1 MPNLTDI
8 PGISQIWTRTKGDPR
23 IKIAILDGAADLER
37 SCFQGAKFSQFK
49 PYWSEDIELNE
60 EYYYYLNLSL
70 DFNKEQKDKK
80 DDPDHDKEESKKEQ
94 EAFFAPFPPAIRQR
108 IELSSHA
115 THISSTILGQ
125 HGTPAPGIA
134 PLCTALNIPISFAGD
149 DFISPVNLTHAI
161 NTALKWGAN
170 IIHIAAC
177 HPTQTGVAPDLFA
190 RAVKQCQDNN
200 MLIVAPGGN
209 DKGECWCIPSILPG
223 VITVGAMRDD
233 GQPFKFSNYGGEYQN
248 KGVMANGENILG
260 AQPGTEEPIR
270 EKGTSCA
277 APIVTGISALLM
289 SMQLQRGEQPNAEA
303 VREAILNSAIPCN
316 PEEVEEPERCLLGKL
331 NIPGA
336 FELLTGET
344 LEPHPQPLS
353 YEERGV
359 RISRISR
366 SQVLPGNA
374 TLEALPLTISSGR
387 ALETAFPA
395 GDWERETYPEITPP
409 KNISPVTTEL
419 IFQNRILNERY
430 ALASEAFHGSFS
442 SVYPAI
448 DLYNSYD
455 QVAVKLFELQQNCQ
469 EINRNDFIWINLQ
482 NLQDFKKVQTE
493 SIRHEKQAL
502 SELQH
507 PRIITL
513 LDSGIDRDTDY
524 EFHVFE
530 WMEKTLEKHLE
541 ELPFIDWNY
550 FYNHIGLPILEGLAF
565 CHYHHYIHYDIHPSN
580 ILINSEGQVKI
591 ADFGVAKKLNEEF
604 SISNPFNQIR
614 RVNYTPPEISEG
626 IFSYSIDNFSFGVL
640 ILDCLTDIAILNYED
655 IIEALQKLNAP
666 ATVKKLIATT
676 VSLDLEKRPATAGI
690 LLSKFQAIQQVNTS
704 TFPVKES
711 EKILNS
717 AVSASTPLTLI
728 SSDLVIENLSH
739 TTKGITPSA
748 ASKLVYALGTIGYD
762 FGNEARRDTFKQLMP
777 AVNMDGAIIPANPYD
792 SRQMVNYLSENP
804 AEAKPLIWTL
814 NQELTPIY
822 ALEPVSGFAA
832 DIYET
837 LILML
842 AGQIQPENSDD
853 FVERVSIPARLTD
866 RTVELF
872 SGQVVPVIS
881 LTNTRGMYGWKVNSL
896 VDAALQTVITGE
908 TAPAQEIAMRKALS
922 SFLSRVYYDLQNL
935 GQLAK
940 DRALNFSVTNAFQA
954 ASSFSQAIST
964 GMQLDSIEVEKS
976 PFCRINSDCWDVK
989 LKFFDPENGSRAK
1002 KVFLFTIDVSDR
1014 IPVTL
1019 GHVRSWSVRK

>member
-60 EYYYYLNLSL
+60 EYYYYLNLYL

-170 IIHIAAC
+170 LIHIAAC

-270 EKGTSCA
+270 QKGTSCA

-289 SMQLQRGEQPNAEA
+289 SLQLQRGEQPNAEA
-303 VREAILNSAIPCN
+303 VRQAILNSAIPCN

-336 FELLTGET
+336 FQLLTGEK
-344 LEPHPQPLS
+344 LEPHLQPLSYKGVQEPHPQPL

-359 RISRISR
+359 GISG

-374 TLEALPLTISSGR
+374 TLEALPLAISSGR
-387 ALETAFPA
+387 ALETVFPA
-395 GDWERETYPEITPP
+395 GDWEREQRSEIT
-409 KNISPVTTEL
+409 
-419 IFQNRILNERY
+419 Q
-430 ALASEAFHGSFS
+430 
-442 SVYPAI
+442 
-448 DLYNSYD
+448 
-455 QVAVKLFELQQNCQ
+455 
-469 EINRNDFIWINLQ
+469 
-482 NLQDFKKVQTE
+482 
-493 SIRHEKQAL
+493 
-502 SELQH
+502 
-507 PRIITL
+507 
-513 LDSGIDRDTDY
+513 
-524 EFHVFE
+524 
-530 WMEKTLEKHLE
+530 
-541 ELPFIDWNY
+541 
-550 FYNHIGLPILEGLAF
+550 
-565 CHYHHYIHYDIHPSN
+565 
-580 ILINSEGQVKI
+580 
-591 ADFGVAKKLNEEF
+591 GV
-604 SISNPFNQIR
+604 
-614 RVNYTPPEISEG
+614 
-626 IFSYSIDNFSFGVL
+626 
-640 ILDCLTDIAILNYED
+640 
-655 IIEALQKLNAP
+655 
-666 ATVKKLIATT
+666 
-676 VSLDLEKRPATAGI
+676 
-690 LLSKFQAIQQVNTS
+690 
-704 TFPVKES
+704 
-711 EKILNS
+711 
-717 AVSASTPLTLI
+717 
-728 SSDLVIENLSH
+728 
-739 TTKGITPSA
+739 TPSA

-762 FGNEARRDTFKQLMP
+762 FGDEARRDSFKQLMP

-792 SRQMVNYLSENP
+792 SRQMVDYLSANP
-804 AEAKPLIWTL
+804 TEAKPLIWTL

-842 AGQIQPENSDD
+842 EGQIQPEDSDD

-872 SGQVVPVIS
+872 SGQVVPVIT

-896 VDAALQTVITGE
+896 VDMAMQTVITEG

-922 SFLSRVYYDLQNL
+922 SFLNRVYYDLRNL

-989 LKFFDPENGSRAK
+989 LKFFDPENGRRAK

>member
-49 PYWSEDIELNE
+49 PYWAEDIELNE

-70 DFNKEQKDKK
+70 EFNQQQKDKK
-80 DDPDHDKEESKKEQ
+80 DDPDHDKEESKKER

-134 PLCTALNIPISFAGD
+134 PLCTALNIPISFAND
-149 DFISPVNLTHAI
+149 DFISPINLTHAI
-161 NTALKWGAN
+161 NTAWQWGAN

-209 DKGECWCIPSILPG
+209 DKGECWCIPSLLPG

-233 GQPFKFSNYGGEYQN
+233 GQPFKFSNYGGEYQH

-260 AQPGTEEPIR
+260 AQPGTEEPIK

-289 SMQLQRGEQPNAEA
+289 SLQLQRGEQPNAEA

-336 FELLTGET
+336 FQLLTGEK
-344 LEPHPQPLS
+344 LEPHLQPLSYQGVQEPHPQPLSYQGVQEPHPQPLS

-359 RISRISR
+359 GISR

-374 TLEALPLTISSGR
+374 TLEALPLTIPSGR
-387 ALETAFPA
+387 ALETAFPV
-395 GDWERETYPEITPP
+395 GDWERETLV
-409 KNISPVTTEL
+409 IS
-419 IFQNRILNERY
+419 Q
-430 ALASEAFHGSFS
+430 G
-442 SVYPAI
+442 
-448 DLYNSYD
+448 
-455 QVAVKLFELQQNCQ
+455 
-469 EINRNDFIWINLQ
+469 
-482 NLQDFKKVQTE
+482 
-493 SIRHEKQAL
+493 
-502 SELQH
+502 
-507 PRIITL
+507 
-513 LDSGIDRDTDY
+513 
-524 EFHVFE
+524 
-530 WMEKTLEKHLE
+530 
-541 ELPFIDWNY
+541 
-550 FYNHIGLPILEGLAF
+550 
-565 CHYHHYIHYDIHPSN
+565 
-580 ILINSEGQVKI
+580 INS
-591 ADFGVAKKLNEEF
+591 
-604 SISNPFNQIR
+604 S
-614 RVNYTPPEISEG
+614 
-626 IFSYSIDNFSFGVL
+626 
-640 ILDCLTDIAILNYED
+640 TD
-655 IIEALQKLNAP
+655 
-666 ATVKKLIATT
+666 
-676 VSLDLEKRPATAGI
+676 S
-690 LLSKFQAIQQVNTS
+690 
-704 TFPVKES
+704 
-711 EKILNS
+711 
-717 AVSASTPLTLI
+717 
-728 SSDLVIENLSH
+728 
-739 TTKGITPSA
+739 ITPSA

-762 FGNEARRDTFKQLMP
+762 FGNEARRDSFKQLMP

-792 SRQMVNYLSENP
+792 SRQMVDYLSVNP
-804 AEAKPLIWTL
+804 TEAKPLILTL

-832 DIYET
+832 DIYEI

-842 AGQIQPENSDD
+842 QGQIQPENSDD
-853 FVERVSIPARLTD
+853 FVERVSVPARLTD

-922 SFLSRVYYDLQNL
+922 SFLNRVYYDLQNL

-989 LKFFDPENGSRAK
+989 LKFFDPENGRRAK

-1019 GHVRSWSVRK
+1019 GQVRYWSVRK

>member
-80 DDPDHDKEESKKEQ
+80 DDPDHDKEEAKKEQ

-270 EKGTSCA
+270 QKGTSCA

-289 SMQLQRGEQPNAEA
+289 SLQLQRGEQPNAEA

-336 FELLTGET
+336 FQLLTGEK
-344 LEPHPQPLS
+344 LEPHLQPLSYQGVQEPHPQPLSYEGVQEPHPQPLS

-359 RISRISR
+359 GISR

-374 TLEALPLTISSGR
+374 TLEALPLTIPSGR

-395 GDWERETYPEITPP
+395 GDWERETLV
-409 KNISPVTTEL
+409 IS
-419 IFQNRILNERY
+419 Q
-430 ALASEAFHGSFS
+430 G
-442 SVYPAI
+442 
-448 DLYNSYD
+448 
-455 QVAVKLFELQQNCQ
+455 
-469 EINRNDFIWINLQ
+469 
-482 NLQDFKKVQTE
+482 
-493 SIRHEKQAL
+493 
-502 SELQH
+502 
-507 PRIITL
+507 
-513 LDSGIDRDTDY
+513 
-524 EFHVFE
+524 
-530 WMEKTLEKHLE
+530 
-541 ELPFIDWNY
+541 
-550 FYNHIGLPILEGLAF
+550 
-565 CHYHHYIHYDIHPSN
+565 
-580 ILINSEGQVKI
+580 INS
-591 ADFGVAKKLNEEF
+591 
-604 SISNPFNQIR
+604 S
-614 RVNYTPPEISEG
+614 
-626 IFSYSIDNFSFGVL
+626 
-640 ILDCLTDIAILNYED
+640 TD
-655 IIEALQKLNAP
+655 
-666 ATVKKLIATT
+666 
-676 VSLDLEKRPATAGI
+676 S
-690 LLSKFQAIQQVNTS
+690 
-704 TFPVKES
+704 
-711 EKILNS
+711 
-717 AVSASTPLTLI
+717 
-728 SSDLVIENLSH
+728 
-739 TTKGITPSA
+739 ITPSA

-792 SRQMVNYLSENP
+792 SQQMVNYLSENP

-842 AGQIQPENSDD
+842 EGQIQPENSDD

-922 SFLSRVYYDLQNL
+922 SFLNRVYYDLQNL

-1019 GHVRSWSVRK
+1019 GQVRSWSVRK

>member
-23 IKIAILDGAADLER
+23 IKIAILDGSADLER

-49 PYWSEDIELNE
+49 PYWAEDIELNE

-70 DFNKEQKDKK
+70 EFNQQQKDKK
-80 DDPDHDKEESKKEQ
+80 DDPDHDKEESKKER

-134 PLCTALNIPISFAGD
+134 PLCTALNIPISFAND
-149 DFISPVNLTHAI
+149 DFISPINLTHAI
-161 NTALKWGAN
+161 NTAWQWGAN

-270 EKGTSCA
+270 QKGTSCA

-289 SMQLQRGEQPNAEA
+289 SLQLQRGEQPNAEA

-336 FELLTGET
+336 FQLLTGEK
-344 LEPHPQPLS
+344 LEPHLQPLSYKGVQEPHPQPLS
-353 YEERGV
+353 YQGVQEPHPQPLSNEERGV
-359 RISRISR
+359 GISR

-374 TLEALPLTISSGR
+374 TLEALPLTIPSGR

-395 GDWERETYPEITPP
+395 GDWEREIQRSEIT
-409 KNISPVTTEL
+409 
-419 IFQNRILNERY
+419 Q
-430 ALASEAFHGSFS
+430 
-442 SVYPAI
+442 
-448 DLYNSYD
+448 
-455 QVAVKLFELQQNCQ
+455 
-469 EINRNDFIWINLQ
+469 
-482 NLQDFKKVQTE
+482 
-493 SIRHEKQAL
+493 
-502 SELQH
+502 
-507 PRIITL
+507 
-513 LDSGIDRDTDY
+513 
-524 EFHVFE
+524 
-530 WMEKTLEKHLE
+530 
-541 ELPFIDWNY
+541 
-550 FYNHIGLPILEGLAF
+550 
-565 CHYHHYIHYDIHPSN
+565 
-580 ILINSEGQVKI
+580 
-591 ADFGVAKKLNEEF
+591 GV
-604 SISNPFNQIR
+604 
-614 RVNYTPPEISEG
+614 
-626 IFSYSIDNFSFGVL
+626 
-640 ILDCLTDIAILNYED
+640 
-655 IIEALQKLNAP
+655 
-666 ATVKKLIATT
+666 
-676 VSLDLEKRPATAGI
+676 
-690 LLSKFQAIQQVNTS
+690 
-704 TFPVKES
+704 
-711 EKILNS
+711 
-717 AVSASTPLTLI
+717 
-728 SSDLVIENLSH
+728 
-739 TTKGITPSA
+739 TPSA

-762 FGNEARRDTFKQLMP
+762 FGNEARRDSFKQLMP

-792 SRQMVNYLSENP
+792 SRQMVDYLSVNP
-804 AEAKPLIWTL
+804 TEAKPLIWTL

-842 AGQIQPENSDD
+842 QGQIQPEDSDD

-872 SGQVVPVIS
+872 SGQVVPVIT

-896 VDAALQTVITGE
+896 VDMAMQTVITGE
-908 TAPAQEIAMRKALS
+908 TAPAQEIAMRKALT
-922 SFLSRVYYDLQNL
+922 SFLNRVYYDLQNL

-989 LKFFDPENGSRAK
+989 LKFFDPENGLRAR
-1002 KVFLFTIDVSDR
+1002 KVYLFTIDVSDR

-1019 GHVRSWSVRK
+1019 GQVRSWSVAKSA

>member
-23 IKIAILDGAADLER
+23 IKIAILDGSADLER

-49 PYWSEDIELNE
+49 PYWAEDIELNE

-70 DFNKEQKDKK
+70 EFNQQQKDKK
-80 DDPDHDKEESKKEQ
+80 DDPDHDKEESKKER

-134 PLCTALNIPISFAGD
+134 PLCTALNIPISFAND
-149 DFISPVNLTHAI
+149 DFISPINLTHAI
-161 NTALKWGAN
+161 NTAWQWGAN

-289 SMQLQRGEQPNAEA
+289 SLQLQRGEQPNAEA
-303 VREAILNSAIPCN
+303 VRQAILNSAIPCN

-336 FELLTGET
+336 FQLLTGEK
-344 LEPHPQPLS
+344 LEPHLQPLSYQGVQEPHPQPLSYQGVQEPHPQPLS

-359 RISRISR
+359 GISR

-374 TLEALPLTISSGR
+374 TLEALPLTIPSGR
-387 ALETAFPA
+387 ALETAFPV
-395 GDWERETYPEITPP
+395 GDWERETLV
-409 KNISPVTTEL
+409 IS
-419 IFQNRILNERY
+419 Q
-430 ALASEAFHGSFS
+430 G
-442 SVYPAI
+442 
-448 DLYNSYD
+448 
-455 QVAVKLFELQQNCQ
+455 
-469 EINRNDFIWINLQ
+469 
-482 NLQDFKKVQTE
+482 
-493 SIRHEKQAL
+493 
-502 SELQH
+502 
-507 PRIITL
+507 
-513 LDSGIDRDTDY
+513 
-524 EFHVFE
+524 
-530 WMEKTLEKHLE
+530 
-541 ELPFIDWNY
+541 
-550 FYNHIGLPILEGLAF
+550 
-565 CHYHHYIHYDIHPSN
+565 
-580 ILINSEGQVKI
+580 INS
-591 ADFGVAKKLNEEF
+591 
-604 SISNPFNQIR
+604 S
-614 RVNYTPPEISEG
+614 
-626 IFSYSIDNFSFGVL
+626 
-640 ILDCLTDIAILNYED
+640 TD
-655 IIEALQKLNAP
+655 
-666 ATVKKLIATT
+666 
-676 VSLDLEKRPATAGI
+676 S
-690 LLSKFQAIQQVNTS
+690 
-704 TFPVKES
+704 
-711 EKILNS
+711 
-717 AVSASTPLTLI
+717 
-728 SSDLVIENLSH
+728 
-739 TTKGITPSA
+739 ITPSA

-762 FGNEARRDTFKQLMP
+762 FGNEARRDSFKQLMP

-792 SRQMVNYLSENP
+792 SRQMVDYLSVNP

-832 DIYET
+832 DIYEI

-842 AGQIQPENSDD
+842 QGQIQPENSDD

-922 SFLSRVYYDLQNL
+922 SFLNRVYYDLQNL

-989 LKFFDPENGSRAK
+989 LKFFDPENGLRAR
-1002 KVFLFTIDVSDR
+1002 KVYLFTIDVSDR

-1019 GHVRSWSVRK
+1019 GQVRSWSVAKSA

>member
-80 DDPDHDKEESKKEQ
+80 DDPDHDKEEAKKER

-336 FELLTGET
+336 FQLLTGEK
-344 LEPHPQPLS
+344 LEPHLQPLSYQGVQEPHPQPLS

-359 RISRISR
+359 GISR

-374 TLEALPLTISSGR
+374 TLEALPLTIQSGR

-395 GDWERETYPEITPP
+395 GDWDRETLV
-409 KNISPVTTEL
+409 IS
-419 IFQNRILNERY
+419 Q
-430 ALASEAFHGSFS
+430 G
-442 SVYPAI
+442 
-448 DLYNSYD
+448 
-455 QVAVKLFELQQNCQ
+455 
-469 EINRNDFIWINLQ
+469 
-482 NLQDFKKVQTE
+482 
-493 SIRHEKQAL
+493 
-502 SELQH
+502 
-507 PRIITL
+507 
-513 LDSGIDRDTDY
+513 
-524 EFHVFE
+524 
-530 WMEKTLEKHLE
+530 
-541 ELPFIDWNY
+541 
-550 FYNHIGLPILEGLAF
+550 
-565 CHYHHYIHYDIHPSN
+565 
-580 ILINSEGQVKI
+580 INS
-591 ADFGVAKKLNEEF
+591 
-604 SISNPFNQIR
+604 S
-614 RVNYTPPEISEG
+614 
-626 IFSYSIDNFSFGVL
+626 
-640 ILDCLTDIAILNYED
+640 TD
-655 IIEALQKLNAP
+655 
-666 ATVKKLIATT
+666 
-676 VSLDLEKRPATAGI
+676 S
-690 LLSKFQAIQQVNTS
+690 
-704 TFPVKES
+704 
-711 EKILNS
+711 
-717 AVSASTPLTLI
+717 
-728 SSDLVIENLSH
+728 
-739 TTKGITPSA
+739 ITPSA

-792 SRQMVNYLSENP
+792 SRQMVDYLSVNP
-804 AEAKPLIWTL
+804 TEAKPLIWTL

-822 ALEPVSGFAA
+822 ALEPVSSFAA
-832 DIYET
+832 DIYEI

-842 AGQIQPENSDD
+842 EGQIQPENSDD

-964 GMQLDSIEVEKS
+964 GMQLDSIELEKS

-1019 GHVRSWSVRK
+1019 GQVRSWSVRK

>member
-1 MPNLTDI
+1 MPDLTDI

-37 SCFQGAKFSQFK
+37 SCFQGANFSQFQ

-60 EYYYYLNLSL
+60 EYFYYLNLYL
-70 DFNKEQKDKK
+70 EFNQQQKDKK
-80 DDPDHDKEESKKEQ
+80 DDPDHDKEEAKKEQ

-108 IELSSHA
+108 IDLSSHA

-149 DFISPVNLTHAI
+149 DFISPINLTHAI
-161 NTALKWGAN
+161 NTALQWGAN

-190 RAVKQCQDNN
+190 RAVKQCQENN

-303 VREAILNSAIPCN
+303 VRQAILNSAIPCN
-316 PEEVEEPERCLLGKL
+316 PEEVEEPERCLLGKF

-336 FELLTGET
+336 FQLLTGER
-344 LEPHPQPLS
+344 LEPHLQPLS
-353 YEERGV
+353 LEERGV
-359 RISRISR
+359 KISR
-366 SQVLPGNA
+366 SHVLPGNA
-374 TLEALPLTISSGR
+374 TSEALPLTIPSGR
-387 ALETAFPA
+387 ALEKAFPA
-395 GDWERETYPEITPP
+395 GDWERETGVAVATIERKEIT
-409 KNISPVTTEL
+409 
-419 IFQNRILNERY
+419 
-430 ALASEAFHGSFS
+430 
-442 SVYPAI
+442 
-448 DLYNSYD
+448 
-455 QVAVKLFELQQNCQ
+455 
-469 EINRNDFIWINLQ
+469 
-482 NLQDFKKVQTE
+482 
-493 SIRHEKQAL
+493 
-502 SELQH
+502 
-507 PRIITL
+507 
-513 LDSGIDRDTDY
+513 
-524 EFHVFE
+524 
-530 WMEKTLEKHLE
+530 
-541 ELPFIDWNY
+541 
-550 FYNHIGLPILEGLAF
+550 EG
-565 CHYHHYIHYDIHPSN
+565 
-580 ILINSEGQVKI
+580 V
-591 ADFGVAKKLNEEF
+591 
-604 SISNPFNQIR
+604 
-614 RVNYTPPEISEG
+614 
-626 IFSYSIDNFSFGVL
+626 
-640 ILDCLTDIAILNYED
+640 
-655 IIEALQKLNAP
+655 
-666 ATVKKLIATT
+666 
-676 VSLDLEKRPATAGI
+676 
-690 LLSKFQAIQQVNTS
+690 
-704 TFPVKES
+704 
-711 EKILNS
+711 
-717 AVSASTPLTLI
+717 
-728 SSDLVIENLSH
+728 
-739 TTKGITPSA
+739 TPSA

-762 FGNEARRDTFKQLMP
+762 FGDEARRDSFKQLMP
-777 AVNMDGAIIPANPYD
+777 AVNIDGAIIPANPYD
-792 SRQMVNYLSENP
+792 ARQMVDYLSQNP
-804 AEAKPLIWTL
+804 SEAKPLIWTL

-837 LILML
+837 LVLML
-842 AGQIQPENSDD
+842 AGQIQPEDSDD

-872 SGQVVPVIS
+872 SGQVVPVIT

-896 VDAALQTVITGE
+896 VDAALQTVITEG
-908 TAPAQEIAMRKALS
+908 TAPAEEMAMRKALS
-922 SFLSRVYYDLQNL
+922 SFLNRVYYDLQNL
-935 GQLAK
+935 GQLSK

-989 LKFFDPENGSRAK
+989 LKFFDPENGRRARR
-1002 KVFLFTIDVSDR
+1002 VFLFTIDVSDR

-1019 GHVRSWSVRK
+1019 GQVRSWSVRK

>member
-37 SCFQGAKFSQFK
+37 SCFQGANFSQFR

-70 DFNKEQKDKK
+70 EFNQQQKDKK
-80 DDPDHDKEESKKEQ
+80 DDPDHDKEEAKKER

-149 DFISPVNLTHAI
+149 DFISPINLTHAI
-161 NTALKWGAN
+161 NTALQWGAN

-200 MLIVAPGGN
+200 MLIIAPGGN

-260 AQPGTEEPIR
+260 AQPGTEEPIKQ
-270 EKGTSCA
+270 KGTSCA

-289 SMQLQRGEQPNAEA
+289 SLQLQRGEQPNAEA

-316 PEEVEEPERCLLGKL
+316 PEDVEEPERCLLGKL

-336 FELLTGET
+336 FQLLTGER
-344 LEPHPQPLS
+344 LEPHPQPS
-353 YEERGV
+353 SPQEKGV
-359 RISRISR
+359 KISS
-366 SQVLPGNA
+366 SQVDSQVEPGNA
-374 TLEALPLTISSGR
+374 TSEALTLTIPSGK
-387 ALETAFPA
+387 ALEKAFSA
-395 GDWERETYPEITPP
+395 GDWEGNSGVAVATIERNEIT
-409 KNISPVTTEL
+409 
-419 IFQNRILNERY
+419 
-430 ALASEAFHGSFS
+430 
-442 SVYPAI
+442 
-448 DLYNSYD
+448 
-455 QVAVKLFELQQNCQ
+455 
-469 EINRNDFIWINLQ
+469 
-482 NLQDFKKVQTE
+482 
-493 SIRHEKQAL
+493 
-502 SELQH
+502 
-507 PRIITL
+507 
-513 LDSGIDRDTDY
+513 
-524 EFHVFE
+524 
-530 WMEKTLEKHLE
+530 
-541 ELPFIDWNY
+541 
-550 FYNHIGLPILEGLAF
+550 EG
-565 CHYHHYIHYDIHPSN
+565 
-580 ILINSEGQVKI
+580 V
-591 ADFGVAKKLNEEF
+591 
-604 SISNPFNQIR
+604 
-614 RVNYTPPEISEG
+614 
-626 IFSYSIDNFSFGVL
+626 
-640 ILDCLTDIAILNYED
+640 
-655 IIEALQKLNAP
+655 
-666 ATVKKLIATT
+666 
-676 VSLDLEKRPATAGI
+676 
-690 LLSKFQAIQQVNTS
+690 
-704 TFPVKES
+704 
-711 EKILNS
+711 
-717 AVSASTPLTLI
+717 
-728 SSDLVIENLSH
+728 
-739 TTKGITPSA
+739 TPSA

-762 FGNEARRDTFKQLMP
+762 FGDEARRDSFKQLMP
-777 AVNMDGAIIPANPYD
+777 AVNIDGAIIPANPYD
-792 SRQMVNYLSENP
+792 SRQMVDYLSANP
-804 AEAKPLIWTL
+804 SEAKPLIWTL

-837 LILML
+837 LIAML
-842 AGQIQPENSDD
+842 EGQIQPEESDD

-872 SGQVVPVIS
+872 SGQVVPVIT

-896 VDAALQTVITGE
+896 VDAALQTVITEG
-908 TAPAQEIAMRKALS
+908 TAPAQEMAMRKALS
-922 SFLSRVYYDLQNL
+922 SFLNRVYYDLQNV
-935 GQLAK
+935 GKTAK

-954 ASSFSQAIST
+954 ASSFSQAIAT

-989 LKFFDPENGSRAK
+989 LKFFDPENGRRAK
-1002 KVFLFTIDVSDR
+1002 KVYLFTIDVSDR

-1019 GHVRSWSVRK
+1019 GQVRSWSVPK

>member
-49 PYWSEDIELNE
+49 PYWAEDIELNE

-70 DFNKEQKDKK
+70 EFNQQQKDKK
-80 DDPDHDKEESKKEQ
+80 DDPDHDKEESKKER

-134 PLCTALNIPISFAGD
+134 PLCTALNIPISFAND
-149 DFISPVNLTHAI
+149 DFISPINLTHAI
-161 NTALKWGAN
+161 NTAWQWGAN

-270 EKGTSCA
+270 QKGTSCA

-289 SMQLQRGEQPNAEA
+289 SLQLQRGEQPNAEA

-336 FELLTGET
+336 FQLLTGER
-344 LEPHPQPLS
+344 LEPHLQPLSYKGVQEPHPQPLS
-353 YEERGV
+353 YEERGAG
-359 RISRISR
+359 ISR

-374 TLEALPLTISSGR
+374 TLEALPLTIPSGR
-387 ALETAFPA
+387 ALETAFPV
-395 GDWERETYPEITPP
+395 GDWERETLV
-409 KNISPVTTEL
+409 IS
-419 IFQNRILNERY
+419 Q
-430 ALASEAFHGSFS
+430 G
-442 SVYPAI
+442 
-448 DLYNSYD
+448 
-455 QVAVKLFELQQNCQ
+455 
-469 EINRNDFIWINLQ
+469 
-482 NLQDFKKVQTE
+482 
-493 SIRHEKQAL
+493 
-502 SELQH
+502 
-507 PRIITL
+507 
-513 LDSGIDRDTDY
+513 
-524 EFHVFE
+524 
-530 WMEKTLEKHLE
+530 
-541 ELPFIDWNY
+541 
-550 FYNHIGLPILEGLAF
+550 
-565 CHYHHYIHYDIHPSN
+565 
-580 ILINSEGQVKI
+580 INS
-591 ADFGVAKKLNEEF
+591 
-604 SISNPFNQIR
+604 S
-614 RVNYTPPEISEG
+614 
-626 IFSYSIDNFSFGVL
+626 
-640 ILDCLTDIAILNYED
+640 TD
-655 IIEALQKLNAP
+655 
-666 ATVKKLIATT
+666 
-676 VSLDLEKRPATAGI
+676 S
-690 LLSKFQAIQQVNTS
+690 
-704 TFPVKES
+704 
-711 EKILNS
+711 
-717 AVSASTPLTLI
+717 
-728 SSDLVIENLSH
+728 
-739 TTKGITPSA
+739 ITPSA

-777 AVNMDGAIIPANPYD
+777 AVNMDGAIIPANPYY
-792 SRQMVNYLSENP
+792 SRQMVDYLSVNP
-804 AEAKPLIWTL
+804 TEAKPLIWTL

-842 AGQIQPENSDD
+842 EGQIQPENSDD

-872 SGQVVPVIS
+872 SGQVVPVIT

-908 TAPAQEIAMRKALS
+908 TAPAQEIAMRKALT
-922 SFLSRVYYDLQNL
+922 SFLNRVYYDLQNL

-989 LKFFDPENGSRAK
+989 LKFFDPENGRRAK

-1019 GHVRSWSVRK
+1019 GQVRSWSVRK

>member
-37 SCFQGAKFSQFK
+37 SCFQGANFSQFR

-60 EYYYYLNLSL
+60 EYYYYLNLYL
-70 DFNKEQKDKK
+70 EFTQQQKDKK
-80 DDPDHDKEESKKEQ
+80 DDPDHDKEEAKKER

-134 PLCTALNIPISFAGD
+134 PLCTALNIPISFAGN
-149 DFISPVNLTHAI
+149 DFISPINLTHAI
-161 NTALKWGAN
+161 NTALQWGAN

-200 MLIVAPGGN
+200 MLIIAPGGN

-260 AQPGTEEPIR
+260 AQPGTEEPIKQ
-270 EKGTSCA
+270 KGTSCA

-316 PEEVEEPERCLLGKL
+316 PEDVEEPERCLLGKL

-336 FELLTGET
+336 FQLLTGER

-353 YEERGV
+353 HQEKGV
-359 RISRISR
+359 KISP

-374 TLEALPLTISSGR
+374 TSEALTLTIPSGK
-387 ALETAFPA
+387 ALEKAFSA
-395 GDWERETYPEITPP
+395 GDWEGNSGVAVATIERNEIT
-409 KNISPVTTEL
+409 
-419 IFQNRILNERY
+419 
-430 ALASEAFHGSFS
+430 
-442 SVYPAI
+442 
-448 DLYNSYD
+448 D
-455 QVAVKLFELQQNCQ
+455 
-469 EINRNDFIWINLQ
+469 
-482 NLQDFKKVQTE
+482 
-493 SIRHEKQAL
+493 
-502 SELQH
+502 
-507 PRIITL
+507 
-513 LDSGIDRDTDY
+513 
-524 EFHVFE
+524 
-530 WMEKTLEKHLE
+530 
-541 ELPFIDWNY
+541 
-550 FYNHIGLPILEGLAF
+550 
-565 CHYHHYIHYDIHPSN
+565 
-580 ILINSEGQVKI
+580 
-591 ADFGVAKKLNEEF
+591 GV
-604 SISNPFNQIR
+604 
-614 RVNYTPPEISEG
+614 
-626 IFSYSIDNFSFGVL
+626 
-640 ILDCLTDIAILNYED
+640 
-655 IIEALQKLNAP
+655 
-666 ATVKKLIATT
+666 
-676 VSLDLEKRPATAGI
+676 
-690 LLSKFQAIQQVNTS
+690 
-704 TFPVKES
+704 
-711 EKILNS
+711 
-717 AVSASTPLTLI
+717 
-728 SSDLVIENLSH
+728 
-739 TTKGITPSA
+739 TPSA

-762 FGNEARRDTFKQLMP
+762 FGDEARRDSFKQLMP
-777 AVNMDGAIIPANPYD
+777 AVNIDGAIIPANPYD
-792 SRQMVNYLSENP
+792 SRQMVDYLSANRS
-804 AEAKPLIWTL
+804 EAKPLIWTL

-837 LILML
+837 LIAML
-842 AGQIQPENSDD
+842 EGQIQPEESDD

-872 SGQVVPVIS
+872 SGQVVPVIT

-896 VDAALQTVITGE
+896 VDAALQTVITGQ
-908 TAPAQEIAMRKALS
+908 TPPAQEMAMRKALS
-922 SFLSRVYYDLQNL
+922 SFLNRVYYDLQNV
-935 GQLAK
+935 GKTAK

-954 ASSFSQAIST
+954 ASSFSQAIAT

-989 LKFFDPENGSRAK
+989 LKFFDPENGRRAK
-1002 KVFLFTIDVSDR
+1002 KVYLFTIDVSDR

-1019 GHVRSWSVRK
+1019 GQVRSWSVPK

>member
-49 PYWSEDIELNE
+49 PYWAEDIELNE

-70 DFNKEQKDKK
+70 EFNQQQKDKK
-80 DDPDHDKEESKKEQ
+80 DDPDHDKEESKKER

-134 PLCTALNIPISFAGD
+134 PLCTALNIPISFAND
-149 DFISPVNLTHAI
+149 DFISPINLTHAI
-161 NTALKWGAN
+161 NTAWQWGAN

-209 DKGECWCIPSILPG
+209 DKGECWCIPSLLPG

-233 GQPFKFSNYGGEYQN
+233 GQPFKFSNYGGEYQH

-270 EKGTSCA
+270 QKGTSCA

-289 SMQLQRGEQPNAEA
+289 SLQLQRGEQPNAEA

-336 FELLTGET
+336 FQLLTGEK
-344 LEPHPQPLS
+344 LEPHPQPLSYQGVQEPHPQPLS

-359 RISRISR
+359 GISR

-374 TLEALPLTISSGR
+374 TLEALPLTIPSGR

-395 GDWERETYPEITPP
+395 GDWERETLV
-409 KNISPVTTEL
+409 IS
-419 IFQNRILNERY
+419 Q
-430 ALASEAFHGSFS
+430 G
-442 SVYPAI
+442 
-448 DLYNSYD
+448 
-455 QVAVKLFELQQNCQ
+455 
-469 EINRNDFIWINLQ
+469 
-482 NLQDFKKVQTE
+482 
-493 SIRHEKQAL
+493 
-502 SELQH
+502 
-507 PRIITL
+507 
-513 LDSGIDRDTDY
+513 
-524 EFHVFE
+524 
-530 WMEKTLEKHLE
+530 
-541 ELPFIDWNY
+541 
-550 FYNHIGLPILEGLAF
+550 
-565 CHYHHYIHYDIHPSN
+565 
-580 ILINSEGQVKI
+580 INS
-591 ADFGVAKKLNEEF
+591 
-604 SISNPFNQIR
+604 S
-614 RVNYTPPEISEG
+614 
-626 IFSYSIDNFSFGVL
+626 
-640 ILDCLTDIAILNYED
+640 TD
-655 IIEALQKLNAP
+655 
-666 ATVKKLIATT
+666 
-676 VSLDLEKRPATAGI
+676 S
-690 LLSKFQAIQQVNTS
+690 
-704 TFPVKES
+704 
-711 EKILNS
+711 
-717 AVSASTPLTLI
+717 
-728 SSDLVIENLSH
+728 
-739 TTKGITPSA
+739 ITPSA

-762 FGNEARRDTFKQLMP
+762 FGNEARRDSFKQLMP

-792 SRQMVNYLSENP
+792 SQQMVDYLSVNP
-804 AEAKPLIWTL
+804 TEAKPLIWTL

-922 SFLSRVYYDLQNL
+922 SFLNRVYYDLQNL

-989 LKFFDPENGSRAK
+989 LKFFDPENGRRAK

-1019 GHVRSWSVRK
+1019 GQVRSWSVRK

>member
-23 IKIAILDGAADLER
+23 VKIAILDGAADLER

-49 PYWSEDIELNE
+49 PYWAEDIELND
-60 EYYYYLNLSL
+60 EYYYYLNLYL

-80 DDPDHDKEESKKEQ
+80 DDPDHDKEEAKKER

-134 PLCTALNIPISFAGD
+134 PLCTALNIPISFAND

-170 IIHIAAC
+170 LIHIAAC

-289 SMQLQRGEQPNAEA
+289 SLQLQRGEQPNAEA
-303 VREAILNSAIPCN
+303 VRQAILNSAIPCN

-336 FELLTGET
+336 FQLLTGEK
-344 LEPHPQPLS
+344 LEPHLQPLSYKGVQEPHPQPLS
-353 YEERGV
+353 YEERGAG
-359 RISRISR
+359 ISR

-374 TLEALPLTISSGR
+374 TLEALPLTIPSGR

-395 GDWERETYPEITPP
+395 GDWERETLV
-409 KNISPVTTEL
+409 IS
-419 IFQNRILNERY
+419 Q
-430 ALASEAFHGSFS
+430 G
-442 SVYPAI
+442 
-448 DLYNSYD
+448 
-455 QVAVKLFELQQNCQ
+455 
-469 EINRNDFIWINLQ
+469 
-482 NLQDFKKVQTE
+482 
-493 SIRHEKQAL
+493 
-502 SELQH
+502 
-507 PRIITL
+507 
-513 LDSGIDRDTDY
+513 
-524 EFHVFE
+524 
-530 WMEKTLEKHLE
+530 
-541 ELPFIDWNY
+541 
-550 FYNHIGLPILEGLAF
+550 
-565 CHYHHYIHYDIHPSN
+565 
-580 ILINSEGQVKI
+580 INS
-591 ADFGVAKKLNEEF
+591 
-604 SISNPFNQIR
+604 S
-614 RVNYTPPEISEG
+614 
-626 IFSYSIDNFSFGVL
+626 
-640 ILDCLTDIAILNYED
+640 TD
-655 IIEALQKLNAP
+655 
-666 ATVKKLIATT
+666 
-676 VSLDLEKRPATAGI
+676 S
-690 LLSKFQAIQQVNTS
+690 
-704 TFPVKES
+704 
-711 EKILNS
+711 
-717 AVSASTPLTLI
+717 
-728 SSDLVIENLSH
+728 
-739 TTKGITPSA
+739 ITPSA

-762 FGNEARRDTFKQLMP
+762 FGNEARRDSFKQLMP

-842 AGQIQPENSDD
+842 EGQIQPENSDD

-872 SGQVVPVIS
+872 SGQVVPVIT

-922 SFLSRVYYDLQNL
+922 SFLNRVYYDLQNL

-989 LKFFDPENGSRAK
+989 LKFFDPENGRRAK

-1019 GHVRSWSVRK
+1019 GQVRSWSVAKSA

>member
-49 PYWSEDIELNE
+49 PYWAEDIELNE
-60 EYYYYLNLSL
+60 EYYYYLNLYL

-80 DDPDHDKEESKKEQ
+80 DDPDHDKEEAKKER
-94 EAFFAPFPPAIRQR
+94 EAFFAPFPEAIRQR

-170 IIHIAAC
+170 LIHIAAC

-289 SMQLQRGEQPNAEA
+289 SLQLQRGEQPNAEA
-303 VREAILNSAIPCN
+303 VRQAILNSAIPCN

-336 FELLTGET
+336 FQLLTGER
-344 LEPHPQPLS
+344 LEPHLQPLSYKGVQEPHPQPLS

-359 RISRISR
+359 GISR

-374 TLEALPLTISSGR
+374 TLEALPLTIPSGR

-395 GDWERETYPEITPP
+395 GDWERESGVAVATIERSEIT
-409 KNISPVTTEL
+409 
-419 IFQNRILNERY
+419 Q
-430 ALASEAFHGSFS
+430 
-442 SVYPAI
+442 
-448 DLYNSYD
+448 
-455 QVAVKLFELQQNCQ
+455 
-469 EINRNDFIWINLQ
+469 
-482 NLQDFKKVQTE
+482 
-493 SIRHEKQAL
+493 
-502 SELQH
+502 
-507 PRIITL
+507 
-513 LDSGIDRDTDY
+513 
-524 EFHVFE
+524 
-530 WMEKTLEKHLE
+530 
-541 ELPFIDWNY
+541 
-550 FYNHIGLPILEGLAF
+550 
-565 CHYHHYIHYDIHPSN
+565 
-580 ILINSEGQVKI
+580 
-591 ADFGVAKKLNEEF
+591 GV
-604 SISNPFNQIR
+604 
-614 RVNYTPPEISEG
+614 
-626 IFSYSIDNFSFGVL
+626 
-640 ILDCLTDIAILNYED
+640 
-655 IIEALQKLNAP
+655 
-666 ATVKKLIATT
+666 
-676 VSLDLEKRPATAGI
+676 
-690 LLSKFQAIQQVNTS
+690 
-704 TFPVKES
+704 
-711 EKILNS
+711 
-717 AVSASTPLTLI
+717 
-728 SSDLVIENLSH
+728 
-739 TTKGITPSA
+739 TPSA

-792 SRQMVNYLSENP
+792 SRQMVDYLSVNP
-804 AEAKPLIWTL
+804 TEAKPLIWTL

-842 AGQIQPENSDD
+842 EGQIQPENSDD

-922 SFLSRVYYDLQNL
+922 SFLNRVYYDLQNL

-989 LKFFDPENGSRAK
+989 LKFFDPENGRRAK

-1019 GHVRSWSVRK
+1019 GQVRSWSVRK

>member
-60 EYYYYLNLSL
+60 KYYYYLNLYL
-70 DFNKEQKDKK
+70 DFNKQQKDKK
-80 DDPDHDKEESKKEQ
+80 DDPDHDKEEAKKER

-134 PLCTALNIPISFAGD
+134 PLCTALNIPISFAND
-149 DFISPVNLTHAI
+149 DFISPINLTHAI
-161 NTALKWGAN
+161 NTAWQWGAN

-336 FELLTGET
+336 FQLLTGER
-344 LEPHPQPLS
+344 LEPHLQPLSYQGVQEPHPQPLSYQGVQEPHPQPLSYQGVQQPHPQPLS

-359 RISRISR
+359 GISR

-387 ALETAFPA
+387 ALETVFPA
-395 GDWERETYPEITPP
+395 GDWEREQRSEIT
-409 KNISPVTTEL
+409 
-419 IFQNRILNERY
+419 Q
-430 ALASEAFHGSFS
+430 
-442 SVYPAI
+442 
-448 DLYNSYD
+448 
-455 QVAVKLFELQQNCQ
+455 
-469 EINRNDFIWINLQ
+469 
-482 NLQDFKKVQTE
+482 
-493 SIRHEKQAL
+493 
-502 SELQH
+502 
-507 PRIITL
+507 
-513 LDSGIDRDTDY
+513 
-524 EFHVFE
+524 
-530 WMEKTLEKHLE
+530 
-541 ELPFIDWNY
+541 
-550 FYNHIGLPILEGLAF
+550 
-565 CHYHHYIHYDIHPSN
+565 
-580 ILINSEGQVKI
+580 
-591 ADFGVAKKLNEEF
+591 GV
-604 SISNPFNQIR
+604 
-614 RVNYTPPEISEG
+614 
-626 IFSYSIDNFSFGVL
+626 
-640 ILDCLTDIAILNYED
+640 
-655 IIEALQKLNAP
+655 
-666 ATVKKLIATT
+666 
-676 VSLDLEKRPATAGI
+676 
-690 LLSKFQAIQQVNTS
+690 
-704 TFPVKES
+704 
-711 EKILNS
+711 
-717 AVSASTPLTLI
+717 
-728 SSDLVIENLSH
+728 
-739 TTKGITPSA
+739 TPSA

-762 FGNEARRDTFKQLMP
+762 FGDEARRDSFKQLMP

-837 LILML
+837 LIAML
-842 AGQIQPENSDD
+842 EGQIQPEDSDD

-872 SGQVVPVIS
+872 SGQVVPVIT

-896 VDAALQTVITGE
+896 VDMAMQTVITE
-908 TAPAQEIAMRKALS
+908 ATPPAEEMAMRKALS
-922 SFLSRVYYDLQNL
+922 SFLNRVYYDLQNL
-935 GQLAK
+935 GQFAK
-940 DRALNFSVTNAFQA
+940 DRALNFSVINAFQA

-989 LKFFDPENGSRAK
+989 LKFFDPENGRRAK
-1002 KVFLFTIDVSDR
+1002 KVYLFTIDVSDR

-1019 GHVRSWSVRK
+1019 GQVRSWSVRK

>member
-1 MPNLTDI
+1 MPDLTDI
-8 PGISQIWTRTKGDPR
+8 PGIPEIWTRTKGDLR

-37 SCFQGAKFSQFK
+37 SCFQGANFSQFQ

-60 EYYYYLNLSL
+60 KYFYYLNLYL
-70 DFNKEQKDKK
+70 EFNQQQKDKK
-80 DDPDHDKEESKKEQ
+80 EDPDHDKEEAKKER

-134 PLCTALNIPISFAGD
+134 PLCTALNIPISFAND
-149 DFISPVNLTHAI
+149 DFISPINLTHAI
-161 NTALKWGAN
+161 NTALQWGAN

-260 AQPGTEEPIR
+260 AQPGTEEPIKQ
-270 EKGTSCA
+270 KGTSCA

-336 FELLTGET
+336 FQLLTGERLT
-344 LEPHPQPLS
+344 AEYVKLSHPEINFRDNSESPLQRTENNLMLLEVAPS
-353 YEERGV
+353 IDV
-359 RISRISR
+359 SN
-366 SQVLPGNA
+366 QVEKSLV
-374 TLEALPLTISSGR
+374 ESSISSQ
-387 ALETAFPA
+387 
-395 GDWERETYPEITPP
+395 
-409 KNISPVTTEL
+409 
-419 IFQNRILNERY
+419 FQ
-430 ALASEAFHGSFS
+430 
-442 SVYPAI
+442 
-448 DLYNSYD
+448 
-455 QVAVKLFELQQNCQ
+455 
-469 EINRNDFIWINLQ
+469 
-482 NLQDFKKVQTE
+482 
-493 SIRHEKQAL
+493 
-502 SELQH
+502 
-507 PRIITL
+507 
-513 LDSGIDRDTDY
+513 
-524 EFHVFE
+524 
-530 WMEKTLEKHLE
+530 
-541 ELPFIDWNY
+541 
-550 FYNHIGLPILEGLAF
+550 
-565 CHYHHYIHYDIHPSN
+565 
-580 ILINSEGQVKI
+580 
-591 ADFGVAKKLNEEF
+591 
-604 SISNPFNQIR
+604 
-614 RVNYTPPEISEG
+614 
-626 IFSYSIDNFSFGVL
+626 
-640 ILDCLTDIAILNYED
+640 
-655 IIEALQKLNAP
+655 QKLA
-666 ATVKKLIATT
+666 I
-676 VSLDLEKRPATAGI
+676 SQGI
-690 LLSKFQAIQQVNTS
+690 NY
-704 TFPVKES
+704 
-711 EKILNS
+711 S
-717 AVSASTPLTLI
+717 ADS
-728 SSDLVIENLSH
+728 
-739 TTKGITPSA
+739 ITPSA
-748 ASKLVYALGTIGYD
+748 ASKLVYALGNIGYD
-762 FGNEARRDTFKQLMP
+762 FGDEARRDSFKQLMP
-777 AVNMDGAIIPANPYD
+777 AVNIDGAVIPANPYD
-792 SRQMVNYLSENP
+792 ARQMVDYLSQNP
-804 AEAKPLIWTL
+804 TEAKPLIWTL

-832 DIYET
+832 DIYEI
-837 LILML
+837 LVLML
-842 AGQIQPENSDD
+842 EGQIQPEDSDD

-866 RTVELF
+866 RSVELF
-872 SGQVVPVIS
+872 SGQVVPVIT

-908 TAPAQEIAMRKALS
+908 TAPAEEIAMRKALS
-922 SFLSRVYYDLQNL
+922 SFLNRVYYDLQNL
-935 GQLAK
+935 GKFAK

-989 LKFFDPENGSRAK
+989 LKFFDPENGRRARR
-1002 KVFLFTIDVSDR
+1002 VFLFTIDVSER

-1019 GHVRSWSVRK
+1019 GQVRSWSVPK

>member
-37 SCFQGAKFSQFK
+37 SCFQGANFSQFK

-60 EYYYYLNLSL
+60 EYYYYLNLYL
-70 DFNKEQKDKK
+70 EFNKQQKDKK
-80 DDPDHDKEESKKEQ
+80 EDPDHDKEKAKKER

-134 PLCTALNIPISFAGD
+134 PLCTALNIPISFADD
-149 DFISPVNLTHAI
+149 DFISPINLTHAI
-161 NTALKWGAN
+161 NTALQWGAN

-200 MLIVAPGGN
+200 MLIIAPGGN

-316 PEEVEEPERCLLGKL
+316 PEDVEEPERCLLGKL

-336 FELLTGET
+336 FELLTGERLT
-344 LEPHPQPLS
+344 VEYVKLSHSEINFRANSESPLKRTENNLMLLELAPS
-353 YEERGV
+353 IDV
-359 RISRISR
+359 SN
-366 SQVLPGNA
+366 QVEKSLV
-374 TLEALPLTISSGR
+374 ESSISSQ
-387 ALETAFPA
+387 F
-395 GDWERETYPEITPP
+395 
-409 KNISPVTTEL
+409 
-419 IFQNRILNERY
+419 
-430 ALASEAFHGSFS
+430 
-442 SVYPAI
+442 
-448 DLYNSYD
+448 
-455 QVAVKLFELQQNCQ
+455 QQN
-469 EINRNDFIWINLQ
+469 
-482 NLQDFKKVQTE
+482 
-493 SIRHEKQAL
+493 
-502 SELQH
+502 
-507 PRIITL
+507 
-513 LDSGIDRDTDY
+513 
-524 EFHVFE
+524 
-530 WMEKTLEKHLE
+530 
-541 ELPFIDWNY
+541 
-550 FYNHIGLPILEGLAF
+550 
-565 CHYHHYIHYDIHPSN
+565 
-580 ILINSEGQVKI
+580 
-591 ADFGVAKKLNEEF
+591 
-604 SISNPFNQIR
+604 
-614 RVNYTPPEISEG
+614 
-626 IFSYSIDNFSFGVL
+626 
-640 ILDCLTDIAILNYED
+640 
-655 IIEALQKLNAP
+655 
-666 ATVKKLIATT
+666 
-676 VSLDLEKRPATAGI
+676 
-690 LLSKFQAIQQVNTS
+690 
-704 TFPVKES
+704 
-711 EKILNS
+711 
-717 AVSASTPLTLI
+717 
-728 SSDLVIENLSH
+728 LVISQGINYSADS
-739 TTKGITPSA
+739 ITPSA

-762 FGNEARRDTFKQLMP
+762 FGDEARRDSFKQLMP
-777 AVNMDGAIIPANPYD
+777 AVNIDGVSIPANPYD
-792 SRQMVNYLSENP
+792 SRQMVDYLSANP
-804 AEAKPLIWTL
+804 TEAKPLIWTL
-814 NQELTPIY
+814 NQELPPMY
-822 ALEPVSGFAA
+822 ALEAVSGFAA

-837 LILML
+837 LIAML
-842 AGQIQPENSDD
+842 EGQIQPEDSDD

-872 SGQVVPVIS
+872 SGQVVPVIT

-908 TAPAQEIAMRKALS
+908 TAPPEEMAMRKALS
-922 SFLSRVYYDLQNL
+922 SFLNRVYYDLQNL
-935 GQLAK
+935 GKFAK

-964 GMQLDSIEVEKS
+964 GMQLDSIEVQKS

-989 LKFFDPENGSRAK
+989 LKFFDPENGSRARR
-1002 KVFLFTIDVSDR
+1002 VFLFTIDVSDR

-1019 GHVRSWSVRK
+1019 GQVRSWSVRK